1 MTTVLGPVGRNG
13 QAGQAGSDAAARLRS
28 QLPPPRRSWFARDPS
43 WPITVTLVGWP
54 IWWYLGIVENHI
66 FLLMAIPM
74 LVRMN
79 RWSRREGRKIK
90 LPPGFGLWI
99 LFMIVAAGGF
109 FTLGLQAP
117 DTLNSSSGTIFFSS
131 LSRFLDYGGAFV
143 FLVYA
148 GNLTERELPRRRLA
162 WQLGLVGL
170 YCVAGGFLGI
180 VDPHF
185 QLTSPLTHLLPAKL
199 QGLAA
204 VNPGSAQNMATLGYT
219 VGRVKAPFAYTN
231 VWGNCLAITL
241 PWLVVA
247 WRSYPTARW
256 QRWAV
261 DVVLLLTIIPTVIS
275 LDRGLWIGIA
285 FTVLYLGVRYAAMG
299 RFALIGALIGTV
311 AVVGVLIAASP
322 IGTMIQQREAN
333 GKSNSIR
340 SSTTSI
346 AVKDGL
352 ASPIIGYGDSRRM
365 EGGTN
370 SITTGRSSSCKK
382 CGNSE
387 VGTSG
392 QGQLLMVTSGVVGVI
407 TYSAFFLYGI
417 WRYRRDRSP
426 YGLCGVLVLL
436 LGFVFFPVYTAT
448 GPPDGFMMLAYAI
461 LWKNDREMRN
471 SEPPPT
477 VTDRPALK
485 GANGRT
491 AITGGLLT

>member
-1 MTTVLGPVGRNG
+1 VTTVPGPAGRNG
-13 QAGQAGSDAAARLRS
+13 QSGSDAAARLRG

-43 WPITVTLVGWP
+43 WPIVVTLVGWP
-54 IWWYLGIVENHI
+54 VWWYLGIVENHI

-79 RWSRREGRKIK
+79 RWSKREGRKVK
-90 LPPGFGLWI
+90 LPPGFGLWM
-99 LFMIVAAGGF
+99 LFMIVSAAGI
-109 FTLGLQAP
+109 FTLTLTAP
-117 DTLNSSSGTIFFSS
+117 DTIKSSSGATIFSF
-131 LSRFLDYGGAFV
+131 LSRFIDYGGAFV

-162 WQLGLVGL
+162 WLLGLVGL

-185 QLTSPLTHLLPAKL
+185 QLTSPLTHLLPSKL

-204 VNPGSAQNMATLGYT
+204 VNPGSAQNMAILGYAE
-219 VGRVKAPFAYTN
+219 GRVKAPFAYTN
-231 VWGNCLAITL
+231 VWGNALAITL
-241 PWLVVA
+241 PWLIVA
-247 WRSYPTARW
+247 WRSYRTARW

-261 DVVLLLTIIPTVIS
+261 DAVVALTIIPVVYA

-285 FTVLYLGVRYAAMG
+285 FALLYLGVRYAAMG

-311 AVVGVLIAASP
+311 AVVGVLIVASP
-322 IGTMIQQREAN
+322 IGTMISQREAN
-333 GKSNSIR
+333 GKSNQVR
-340 SSTTSI
+340 ASTSSI
-346 AVKDGL
+346 AIKDGL
-352 ASPIIGYGDSRRM
+352 SSPIIGYGDSRRM
-365 EGGTN
+365 QGGTN
-370 SITTGRSSSCKK
+370 SITTGRSSGCAK

-392 QGQLLMVTSGVVGVI
+392 QGQLLMVTSGVAGVI

-436 LGFVFFPVYTAT
+436 LGFVFFPIYTAT

-461 LWKNDREMRN
+461 LWKNDREMRKPA
-471 SEPPPT
+471 EPEPT
-477 VTDRPALK
+477 GMAQPAP
-485 GANGRT
+485 AVRNGRM
-491 AITGGLLT
+491 AITGSAFG

>member
-1 MTTVLGPVGRNG
+1 MTTVPGPAGRNG
-13 QAGQAGSDAAARLRS
+13 QTGSDAATRLQG

-43 WPITVTLVGWP
+43 WPIVVTLVGWP
-54 IWWYLGIVENHI
+54 FWWYLGIVENHI

-79 RWSRREGRKIK
+79 RWSRREGRQIK
-90 LPPGFGLWI
+90 LPPGFGLWM
-99 LFMIVAAGGF
+99 LFMIVSAAGI
-109 FTLGLQAP
+109 FTLTLVAP
-117 DTLNSSSGTIFFSS
+117 ETIKSSSGTTIFSF

-162 WQLGLVGL
+162 WLLGLVGL

-185 QLTSPLTHLLPAKL
+185 QLTSPLTHLLPSKL

-231 VWGNCLAITL
+231 VWGNALAITL

-247 WRSYPTARW
+247 WRNYGTRAQGRF
-256 QRWAV
+256 V
-261 DVVLLLTIIPTVIS
+261 DVVLLLTIIPTIIS

-285 FTVLYLGVRYAAMG
+285 AALLYLGVRFAAMG

-311 AVVGVLIAASP
+311 AVVGVLVVASP
-322 IGTMIQQREAN
+322 IGTLISQREAN
-333 GKSNSIR
+333 GKSNQVR
-340 SSTTSI
+340 SSTSSI
-346 AVKDGL
+346 AIKDGL
-352 ASPIIGYGDSRRM
+352 TSPIIGYGDSRRM

-370 SITTGRSSSCKK
+370 SITTGRSSGCAK

-392 QGQLLMVTSGVVGVI
+392 QGQLLMVTSGVVGLI
-407 TYSAFFLYGI
+407 TYCSFWLFGI

-426 YGLCGVLVLL
+426 YGLCGVLVLVL
-436 LGFVFFPVYTAT
+436 SFVFFPVYTAT
-448 GPPDGFMMLAYAI
+448 GPPVGFMMLAYAI

-471 SEPPPT
+471 HPKPEPTEMSQPG
-477 VTDRPALK
+477 PAVR
-485 GANGRT
+485 NGRA
-491 AITGGLLT
+491 AITTSAFG

>member
-1 MTTVLGPVGRNG
+1 MGRNG
-13 QAGQAGSDAAARLRS
+13 QPGQTPSEAAARLRS

-43 WPITVTLVGWP
+43 WPIVVTLVGWP
-54 IWWYLGIVENHI
+54 VWWYLGIVENHI

-90 LPPGFGLWI
+90 LPPGFGLFI
-99 LFMIVAAGGF
+99 LFLIVSAAGI
-109 FTLGLQAP
+109 FTLTLVAP
-117 DTLNSSSGTIFFSS
+117 DTIKSSSGTTIFSF
-131 LSRFLDYGGAFV
+131 LSRFLDYGGAFI
-143 FLVYA
+143 FLIYA

-162 WQLGLVGL
+162 WLLGLVGL

-185 QLTSPLTHLLPAKL
+185 QLSSPLTHLLPSRL

-231 VWGNCLAITL
+231 VWGNALAITL

-247 WRSYPTARW
+247 WRNYGTARW
-256 QRWAV
+256 QRWTV
-261 DVVLLLTIIPTVIS
+261 DVVLVLTIIPTIIS

-285 FTVLYLGVRYAAMG
+285 CALLYLGVRFAAMG

-311 AVVGVLIAASP
+311 AVVGVLVVASP

-333 GKSNSIR
+333 GKSNQVR
-340 SSTTSI
+340 ASTSTI
-346 AVKDGL
+346 AIKDGL
-352 ASPIIGYGDSRRM
+352 SSPIIGYGDSRRM
-365 EGGTN
+365 QGGTN
-370 SITTGRSSSCKK
+370 SITTGRSSGCAK

-392 QGQLLMVTSGVVGVI
+392 QGQLLMVTSGVAGVL
-407 TYSAFFLYGI
+407 TYCSFFLYGI
-417 WRYRRDRSP
+417 WRYRRDRTP
-426 YGLCGVLVLL
+426 YGLCGVLVLVL
-436 LGFVFFPVYTAT
+436 SFVFFPIYTAT
-448 GPPDGFMMLAYAI
+448 GPPIGFMMLALAI
-461 LWKNDREMRN
+461 LWKNDREMH
-471 SEPPPT
+471 SHPEPEPTAMAQPAPP
-477 VTDRPALK
+477 VR
-485 GANGRT
+485 NGRV
-491 AITGGLLT
+491 AISGSAFR